1 MKKLGSIEFFENI
14 DLDIKLDFNDLM
26 DFIFA
31 GKLLVKGVTD
41 NDIIKQ
47 TFFDENNL
55 LKMDKI
61 ELAVNQY
68 VNQKIKEK
76 FGEDYFL
83 DVMDD
88 TMNISWDINV
98 ESIKKHHEEKWW
110 DEEEAKLPKLKKV

>member
-1 MKKLGSIEFFENI
+1 MKKIGSIEFFENI
-14 DLDIKLDFNDLM
+14 DLDIKLNFNDLM
-26 DFIFA
+26 DFIFD

-41 NDIIKQ
+41 KDIIKQ

-61 ELAVNQY
+61 ELAVIQY

-88 TMNISWDINV
+88 MMNISWDIKV
-98 ESIKKHHEEKWW
+98 ETIKKHIKEKSMSL
-110 DEEEAKLPKLKKV
+110 KLPKLKKV

>member
-68 VNQKIKEK
+68 FYLVAGATTDGDYTAGVIKIE
-76 FGEDYFL
+76 FYG
-83 DVMDD
+83 
-88 TMNISWDINV
+88 TT
-98 ESIKKHHEEKWW
+98 
-110 DEEEAKLPKLKKV
+110 A